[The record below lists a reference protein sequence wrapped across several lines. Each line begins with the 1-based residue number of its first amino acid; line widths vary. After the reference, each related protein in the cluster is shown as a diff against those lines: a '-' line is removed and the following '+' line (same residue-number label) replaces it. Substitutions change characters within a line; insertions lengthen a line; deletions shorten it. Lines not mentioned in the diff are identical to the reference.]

1 MYSEDNEELEALPW
15 THPSVVAWELTGHP
29 SDLTDKL
36 YSRGLSGAELDTI
49 TFFQKAINLLK
60 DVSQSKYLK
69 SENSYVQMLL
79 GVELEQLNHYT
90 RVINA
95 QRSPLPLEIPNPRY
109 VFVDCEEVD
118 YNSEI

>member
-49 TFFQKAINLLK
+49 AFFQKAINLLK

-109 VFVDCEEVD
+109 VFVDCEGVD
-118 YNSEI
+118 YSSEI